1 MYEAILPGLHEI
13 AIGQRASTRF
23 KFQLTEIGT
32 GATFF
37 WTAEELGVEHIVEGG
52 SLVDEFREAL
62 LEQMLIFYIA
72 LKADCPYDLY

>member
-13 AIGQRASTRF
+13 AIGHRASTRF

-37 WTAEELGVEHIVEGG
+37 WTAEEFGLLGSSYYVN
-52 SLVDEFREAL
+52 SLNETELAK
-62 LEQMLIFYIA
+62 I
-72 LKADCPYDLY
+72 KG